1 MTYVLLSLTLVTV
14 AAFLAFVL
22 RGFLQVRVTLVS
34 GIVLS
39 VMTAVF
45 DNLIIAA
52 GIVAYDDSQISGL
65 LIGLAPIED
74 FSYTIAGVLFLPAL
88 WNWLRVKL

>member
-1 MTYVLLSLTLVTV
+1 MMYLLMGLTLILV
-14 AAFLAFVL
+14 AALITYSL
-22 RGFLQVRVTLVS
+22 RNFFQARVTL
-34 GIVLS
+34 LS
-39 VMTAVF
+39 AAILTVMTAVF

-52 GIVAYDDSQISGL
+52 GIVAYDDSRISGI